1 MIQLLRMREA
11 KKLQTSELASES
23 INGGEERGT
32 PTDRSAPN
40 LERSWSLRQYY
51 G

>member
-23 INGGEERGT
+23 ISGGEERGT
-32 PTDRSAPN
+32 LKDRSAPS
-40 LERSWSLRQYY
+40 LERNWSLRQY
-51 G
+51 